1 MRNPGSS
8 ESDTEGIGYRLVVEG
23 ELGPERAA
31 WFGAVSLMA
40 SNGLTTMELD
50 LADQADLH
58 GLLRRVRDMN
68 LRIIELTHLGGPAG
82 SVSHDGEAMSPE

>member
-8 ESDTEGIGYRLVVEG
+8 ERDTEGIGYRLVVEG

-31 WFGAVSLMA
+31 WFGAISLVA

-68 LRIIELTHLGGPAG
+68 LRIIELTRLGGPAG
-82 SVSHDGEAMSPE
+82 GVSHDGEAMSPE